1 MIDTNTFPS
10 HQRLW
15 QLFND
20 NHFKAVWP
28 WDVAS
33 IGEDGEHIKQ
43 GTSHAL
49 EGTRD
54 VDFLKEKFRSVG
66 KMFEVA
72 HTRWYRSGTNADS
85 CFCLCGAPGFYTTS
99 GYTKECK
106 QNVNAYDGNPK
117 WHPRAALEVFAWYCA
132 SEMVDEFGAKA
143 TTVLPAGVRMSG
155 KIKGAGCSDIQQGG
169 SVCAKMYIEIDIHT
183 SDIFVGCRHCG
194 H

>member
-15 QLFND
+15 QLFN
-20 NHFKAVWP
+20 NHHFKAVWP

-66 KMFEVA
+66 KMFEDR
-72 HTRWYRSGTNADS
+72 TKRQTDSMIERKDRLKSRQITNEGGEN
-85 CFCLCGAPGFYTTS
+85 LT
-99 GYTKECK
+99 
-106 QNVNAYDGNPK
+106 NP
-117 WHPRAALEVFAWYCA
+117 V
-132 SEMVDEFGAKA
+132 S
-143 TTVLPAGVRMSG
+143 VR
-155 KIKGAGCSDIQQGG
+155 IQP
-169 SVCAKMYIEIDIHT
+169 
-183 SDIFVGCRHCG
+183 FR
-194 H
+194 